1 MNNIHFATLKRFIN
15 FRIYWI
21 MHDALKFSNLLPL
34 SFHHFHFK
42 DIFSHENGNHKIEYT
57 ISTWHTE
64 LESSCRSCVR
74 LKPLQFETT
83 HYFLKMDDDIARSL
97 NEPITTFL
105 FLFCSREM
113 IPCTTQGQDGIM
125 SCQVWLRYV
134 LHYSI
139 LTFFYD
145 IQWKNFIKSN
155 VESKLLSLKIFY
167 IYVFKIFHN
176 SKKTKNVSYC
186 F

>member
-1 MNNIHFATLKRFIN
+1 M
-15 FRIYWI
+15 
-21 MHDALKFSNLLPL
+21 PL

-64 LESSCRSCVR
+64 LESSCRSCMR

-83 HYFLKMDDDIARSL
+83 HIFLKMDDDIARSL

-105 FLFCSREM
+105 FLFCSRET

-139 LTFFYD
+139 LVFFYL
-145 IQWKNFIKSN
+145 IHWKSSTSELIFL
-155 VESKLLSLKIFY
+155 VELIL
-167 IYVFKIFHN
+167 
-176 SKKTKNVSYC
+176 
-186 F
+186 

>member
-1 MNNIHFATLKRFIN
+1 MKNTHFATLKRFIN

-83 HYFLKMDDDIARSL
+83 HFFENGWWYCEIIEWTNNHIFIFILQPRNDPMYDTRSRWHNVMPSMTQVCFSWIML
-97 NEPITTFL
+97 L
-105 FLFCSREM
+105 FF
-113 IPCTTQGQDGIM
+113 
-125 SCQVWLRYV
+125 
-134 LHYSI
+134 
-139 LTFFYD
+139 
-145 IQWKNFIKSN
+145 
-155 VESKLLSLKIFY
+155 
-167 IYVFKIFHN
+167 
-176 SKKTKNVSYC
+176 
-186 F
+186 